1 MAVCRQSAT
10 GNKDNRPRLTAG
22 SSLSLALMSRM
33 SDLRRGR
40 DAAFQMSCA
49 DQFINILSNT
59 DNVNQRAIIIKLVSN
74 DDIRTCI
81 EEVMSSVPIES
92 QASFNKLPFK
102 WEDCVH
108 PMQLMSMP
116 IV

>member
-1 MAVCRQSAT
+1 
-10 GNKDNRPRLTAG
+10 
-22 SSLSLALMSRM
+22 
-33 SDLRRGR
+33 
-40 DAAFQMSCA
+40 MSCA

-92 QASFNKLPFK
+92 QALFNKLPIK

-108 PMQLMSMP
+108 PYAVDEHAYRLGVVHFSILQALEILIFSY
-116 IV
+116 